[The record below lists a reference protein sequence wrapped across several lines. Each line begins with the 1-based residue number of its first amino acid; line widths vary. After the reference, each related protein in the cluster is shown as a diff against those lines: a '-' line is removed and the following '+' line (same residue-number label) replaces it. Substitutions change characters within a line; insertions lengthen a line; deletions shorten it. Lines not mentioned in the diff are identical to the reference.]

1 MIKTLIFDFGDV
13 FINLDK
19 AATQQNLRK
28 IQIDELPEHIHS
40 RNRDYEQGFVTSD
53 EISNIYRTEFPQLQ
67 HSDFLDSW
75 NSILL
80 DFPKYRL
87 QFLQKLAEKKK
98 FQLILLSNT
107 NDNHIENIKSR
118 IPFYEDFKSCFDAF
132 YLSHEI
138 GMRKPNPDIFEFVL
152 EQHKLIAEQCLFIDD
167 TAENTQAAAALGM
180 HVWNLEPTREDV
192 IDLFTTK
199 KELF

>member
-1 MIKTLIFDFGDV
+1 MIKTIIFDFGDV

-19 AATQQNLRK
+19 TATQQNLKRM
-28 IQIDELPEHIHS
+28 QIEDLPEHIHS

-53 EISNIYRTEFPQLQ
+53 EIFNIYRTEFPQLQ
-67 HSDFLDSW
+67 HSEFLNSW

-87 QFLQKLAEKKK
+87 EFLQKLKNKEDY
-98 FQLILLSNT
+98 QLILLSNT
-107 NDNHIENIKSR
+107 NQNHIENIQSR
-118 IPFYEDFKSCFDAF
+118 VPFYEDFKSCFDAF

-138 GMRKPNPDIFEFVL
+138 GMRKPDVQIFEFVL
-152 EQHKLIAEQCLFIDD
+152 RQHELRAEECLFIDD
-167 TAENTQAAAALGM
+167 TPENTKAAASLGM
-180 HVWNLEPTREDV
+180 HVWTLDPAREDV
-192 IDLFTTK
+192 IDLFTAK